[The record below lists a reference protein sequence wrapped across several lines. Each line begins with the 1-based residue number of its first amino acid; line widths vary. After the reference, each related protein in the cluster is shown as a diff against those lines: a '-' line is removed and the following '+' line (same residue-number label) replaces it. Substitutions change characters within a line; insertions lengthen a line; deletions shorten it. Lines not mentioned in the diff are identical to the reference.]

1 MESYR
6 DEEDEAGQELVLPVV
21 LNSDAMI
28 SIDNILKVIPR
39 ALIKY
44 FDEEYHDEGLISEQ
58 DFLEWLS
65 DGSIVDV
72 RISENGEYNESKHH
86 LCVECLGNTLII
98 EPVAIISEMPE
109 EFLKLKK
116 YFNGTKV
123 MNEDTLSIHS
133 EAFQVPLASVVA
145 SPASHS
151 SDEELLNQICFTT
164 SSIFFALQAE
174 EREEWRKNDF
184 RVEVFLEN
192 DIIVNSNTRVLSTI
206 EETGR
211 IASTGFWVD

>member
-1 MESYR
+1 MESYK
-6 DEEDEAGQELVLPVV
+6 EEENEPGQELVLPVV
-21 LNSDAMI
+21 IKSDAI
-28 SIDNILKVIPR
+28 IPLDNILKVIPR

-44 FDEEYHDEGLISEQ
+44 FDEEYHEQGLMSEQ

-65 DGSIVDV
+65 EGSIVDV
-72 RISENGEYNESKHH
+72 RIADNDEYNESKYH

-98 EPVAIISEMPE
+98 EPVEILSELPE
-109 EFLKLKK
+109 SFLKLKK
-116 YFNGTKV
+116 YFGSEKAID
-123 MNEDTLSIHS
+123 EETLSLHS
-133 EAFQVPLASVVA
+133 DAFEIPLASVVA
-145 SPASHS
+145 SPSSHS

-164 SSIFFALQAE
+164 SSIFFTLQEE
-174 EREEWRKNDF
+174 ERKQWRKNDF

-211 IASTGFWVD
+211 IASTGFWID